1 MLPGF
6 TRPEPARNSPG
17 FSLINAKIIIR
28 INIVITPGTSPVYP
42 ARNSPG
48 TRPVSIWRDRSSSS
62 HWHRKNKRLAATDR
76 HHQPPPRQVSNR
88 PLHRAARRP
97 IDLLA
102 RTAANMRLARLANRL
117 PAQTAL
123 CARQTARHIQP
134 LPDAQIRLERR
145 PACPVQRVKLGCRN
159 HDVARH
165 PLTARRSDNWRSA
178 AGLAPAPSQRSRPPP
193 APTSA

>member
-17 FSLINAKIIIR
+17 FYLTNAKIIIQ
-28 INIVITPGTSPVYP
+28 INIITAPGTRPVYP
-42 ARNSPG
+42 ARNPPG

-62 HWHRKNKRLAATDR
+62 QWHRKNKRLPAPRR
-76 HHQPPPRQVSNR
+76 HQNPASHQVSHCPLHRRPRR
-88 PLHRAARRP
+88 PLHLLTRP
-97 IDLLA
+97 T
-102 RTAANMRLARLANRL
+102 RNMRLARLANRL